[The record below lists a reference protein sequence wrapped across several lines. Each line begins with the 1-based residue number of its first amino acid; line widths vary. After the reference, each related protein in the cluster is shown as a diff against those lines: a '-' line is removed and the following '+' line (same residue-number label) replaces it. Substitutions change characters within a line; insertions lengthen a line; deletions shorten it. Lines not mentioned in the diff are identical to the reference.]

1 MPTSTATFEVQTSNT
16 EDMLRRLV
24 SLTNTGFP
32 VLVVCTSDDEVTGY
46 AYAGLYKVRLAYLFT
61 VNDPIYICPNH
72 KRKGI
77 DRPLLMHVISEC
89 RKREYRQIL
98 VVVGDSDNQDSIG
111 LHCTCGFVHVGTAD
125 NLGFKFDRWLDV
137 VIM

>member
-1 MPTSTATFEVQTSNT
+1 
-16 EDMLRRLV
+16 MLRRLA

-32 VLVVCTSDDEVTGY
+32 VPFVLTSDDEVTGY
-46 AYAGLYKVRLAYLFT
+46 AYAGPYKVRSAYLFT
-61 VNDPIYICPNH
+61 VKDSIYICPDH

-77 DRPLLMHVISEC
+77 DRALLMHVILEC
-89 RKREYRQIL
+89 REREYRQIL
-98 VVVGDSDNQDSIG
+98 VVVGDSDNQGSIG
-111 LHCTCGFVHVGTAD
+111 LHRTCGFVHLGTAD